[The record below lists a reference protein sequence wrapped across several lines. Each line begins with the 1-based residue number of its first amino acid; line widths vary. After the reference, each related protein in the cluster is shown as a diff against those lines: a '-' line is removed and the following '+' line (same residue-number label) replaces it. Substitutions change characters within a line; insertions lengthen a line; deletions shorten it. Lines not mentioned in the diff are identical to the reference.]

1 MGLMSSVAHA
11 VGVASGIRTGTNPE
25 YTKEMFRE
33 IMPAFTAEVLP
44 DAVLQHYIDMANAVV
59 LEARWHRLWKE
70 GMRLYIAHFA
80 TLYLQGPEDGAN
92 RTQIANAGKI
102 QGGMTSKS
110 VGSVSVSYDNGQ
122 AATSDLTGWGAWKLT
137 TYGTQFATLARMVGA
152 GMMVVR

>member
-11 VGVASGIRTGTNPE
+11 VGVASNIRDGTNPE

-33 IMPAFTAEVLP
+33 IMPAFTEEVLP
-44 DAVLQHYIDMANAVV
+44 DDVLQHYIDMANAVV

-80 TLYLQGPEDGAN
+80 TLYLQGPEEDAT